1 MTKPEGLKSLPFNH
15 NRNYRIDG
23 GPRMD
28 IGDIGPRLVTILSN
42 GDPDA
47 LSRIFTQN
55 DCILGVLK
63 LEGLQF
69 VGEIRERIQD
79 PKIGGLLVEVKR
91 LIRRSDDYPK
101 HLMELSLIVREYG
114 KAIIVDLVDATIEEA
129 HYLVLASDLVLES
142 QTKEGLIC
150 CHKSRT
156 IYREE

>member
-63 LEGLQF
+63 LDDIRSF
-69 VGEIRERIQD
+69 DEIRQRIQD
-79 PKIGGLLVEVKR
+79 PNINGLLVEVSRLKR
-91 LIRRSDDYPK
+91 RLDEKPTQV
-101 HLMELSLIVREYG
+101 MELSSICREYG
-114 KAIIVDLVDATIEEA
+114 KCLIVDLANNTVEEA
-129 HYLVLASDLVLES
+129 HWTILASDLVLES
-142 QTKEGLIC
+142 HVKKGLIQ